1 MKIKYALSLYPYMTD
16 FTYPRAEKLK
26 KNTEI
31 SLLFEKGKWRTN
43 GNLRIIILK
52 DKPSTPVES
61 TKFAVSVSKKYFK
74 RAVHRNRIKRL
85 LRECYRLNKELFKES
100 FGDKTMAI
108 LFWVSPEMPEK
119 FQEVE
124 TQFIKLCKAQQK
136 S

>member
-1 MKIKYALSLYPYMTD
+1 MTN
-16 FTYPRAEKLK
+16 FTYPSAEKLK

-31 SLLFEKGKWRTN
+31 SLLFEKGKWRSN

-74 RAVHRNRIKRL
+74 KAVHRNRIKRL
-85 LRECYRLNKELFKES
+85 LRECYRLNKGLFKES
-100 FGDKTMAI
+100 FGEKTMAM
-108 LFWVSPEMPEK
+108 LFWASSEMPQK

-124 TQFIKLCKAQQK
+124 EQFITLCQSMKKA
-136 S
+136 